1 MGENLKSNKELS
13 GESQEISRLLVDLLK
28 TIKVVSVYPENNPIP
43 TRLKESFIERFTDLI
58 KENKRVMFQIDVGKI
73 SYKGEAVYEDDS
85 SDDTLAGIFHNAGIT
100 DISFTEDFEYKQA
113 AAFFKVM
120 KSYVNKEPG
129 AEDLVALFW
138 QADING
144 FKYATI
150 EDIALKEYEGEFLV
164 QESCVNE
171 DSFIKHDPGDDS
183 GRIQYAAIFL
193 DDDDKDDS
201 QPAGPVDNAEAGNYA
216 AAAGLPMGIPIPAG
230 FVPAG
235 RASSSG
241 QAAGMMPGAAA
252 LPDTTMILNEA
263 FTLEKEELDKVEE
276 MVRENEKFDIYGETI
291 ALLQEILFQEREFQ
305 NFSEVVMLIEKVQ
318 SEFVKQGNLE
328 AAGKII
334 DCLADAGK
342 RIKKND
348 ARFEERVHNAM
359 VMSGGWEKLSNLAN
373 VLNADSS
380 IAGDDVIAYLNH
392 FGWESLSTITDLLGI
407 LEHRPHRE
415 AICNYLVDRGRD
427 RVDIISKGIF
437 DRRWFVVRNTAAI
450 LAEIG
455 TEEVAP
461 YLEKAIAH
469 TDPRVRYQ
477 VALGLCRKVSAE
489 NIELLFKLVWD
500 NDERVRQTTLDTILG
515 LPDDIRLK
523 TIVNIINDDRFAT
536 LSESNQER
544 IIMLLSVLGGEHA
557 VGYLTSLI
565 TSGGLFRSQI
575 KDFYQ
580 QVAFNALARNMS
592 EKAEKVLLKFNRS
605 WRRRLRRMAGDAL
618 RARRE
623 IKYSGVK

>member
-1 MGENLKSNKELS
+1 
-13 GESQEISRLLVDLLK
+13 
-28 TIKVVSVYPENNPIP
+28 
-43 TRLKESFIERFTDLI
+43 
-58 KENKRVMFQIDVGKI
+58 
-73 SYKGEAVYEDDS
+73 
-85 SDDTLAGIFHNAGIT
+85 
-100 DISFTEDFEYKQA
+100 
-113 AAFFKVM
+113 
-120 KSYVNKEPG
+120 
-129 AEDLVALFW
+129 
-138 QADING
+138 
-144 FKYATI
+144 
-150 EDIALKEYEGEFLV
+150 
-164 QESCVNE
+164 
-171 DSFIKHDPGDDS
+171 
-183 GRIQYAAIFL
+183 
-193 DDDDKDDS
+193 
-201 QPAGPVDNAEAGNYA
+201 
-216 AAAGLPMGIPIPAG
+216 
-230 FVPAG
+230 
-235 RASSSG
+235 
-241 QAAGMMPGAAA
+241 
-252 LPDTTMILNEA
+252 
-263 FTLEKEELDKVEE
+263 
-276 MVRENEKFDIYGETI
+276 
-291 ALLQEILFQEREFQ
+291 
-305 NFSEVVMLIEKVQ
+305 
-318 SEFVKQGNLE
+318 
-328 AAGKII
+328 
-334 DCLADAGK
+334 
-342 RIKKND
+342 
-348 ARFEERVHNAM
+348 
-359 VMSGGWEKLSNLAN
+359 
-373 VLNADSS
+373 
-380 IAGDDVIAYLNH
+380 VIAYLNH

-407 LEHRPHRE
+407 LDHRPHRE
-415 AICNYLVDRGRD
+415 AICSYLVDRGRD

-592 EKAEKVLLKFNRS
+592 EKAERVLLKFNRS